1 LTTQMKEY
9 NGIAASPGIVM
20 GKAFLYLDDTVMV
33 PEYDITSEEVTGERT
48 RFLCAVER
56 AIEEIEL
63 LKTRLNE
70 EMGVEESKFLESHIL
85 MLNDPEFRE
94 RVDRG
99 LKIHQKNVEWV
110 LLRVVDELLEK
121 LGNVTDRYIRER
133 TVDINDISRRV
144 LNHLLYRDRLSLAD
158 IREEVI
164 LVTHDLLPS
173 DILVMNKQMVKAIV
187 MDVGGKTSHTA
198 ILARSFEIP
207 AVLGLFDITRFVKTG
222 DELIINGNTGTVIV
236 KPDAA
241 TKERFVKYRRVWQRR
256 EDELLHVRNLP
267 SETRDGKRVELK
279 ANIEMP
285 QELPSVLSH
294 GADGIGLFRS
304 EFLFLHPGRM
314 TSEEEQYTAYS
325 KVLEALAGKPVTIRT
340 LDLGGDKLSSDFSG
354 VPEKNPI
361 LGWRA
366 IRYCLANTEI
376 FKTQLRALLRASVYG
391 ELRIMFPMISGVEEL
406 DRVLEVYEEVRFE
419 LDTSGVPYKPEI
431 PIGIM
436 IEVPSAALTSDILA
450 KWVQFFSIGT
460 NDLIQYTIAVDR
472 GNEKTAY
479 LYEPF
484 HPGVLRLIRMVVENA
499 HAQGIPVGMC
509 GEMASDPLAS
519 VILLGLG
526 LDEYSMS
533 PSSIPEVKRILR
545 SVSVPQARQ
554 LVETIMEMR
563 ASREIDEYVKEW
575 MEERFDIYPY
585 K

>member
-1 LTTQMKEY
+1 MTTQMKEY

-222 DELIINGNTGTVIV
+222 DELIIDGNTGTVIV

-314 TSEEEQYTAYS
+314 PSEEEQYTAYS